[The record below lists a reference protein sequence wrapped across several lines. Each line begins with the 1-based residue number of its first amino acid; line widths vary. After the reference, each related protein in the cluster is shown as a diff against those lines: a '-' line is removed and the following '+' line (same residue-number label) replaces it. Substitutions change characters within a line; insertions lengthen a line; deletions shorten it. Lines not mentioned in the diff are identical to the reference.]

1 MARTNCWCGGV
12 KARAII
18 FSWKAARIAGAE
30 TLTELQ
36 VPGILFTSAKLQI
49 SFRCDRSIDFMAQ
62 VTVALVLLVYVR
74 YLSDCLGFMQS

>member
-1 MARTNCWCGGV
+1 
-12 KARAII
+12 
-18 FSWKAARIAGAE
+18 
-30 TLTELQ
+30 